1 MTPSYDTL
9 KEMLQ
14 EMWNHA
20 WADDDAGTVVIPQT
34 EWVKAGFLIPDTQS
48 MFSQYL
54 DAVERAED
62 DR

>member
-1 MTPSYDTL
+1 MKPDYETL

-20 WADDDAGTVVIPQT
+20 WCDDEAGTVVVPQT
-34 EWVKAGFLIPDTQS
+34 EWIKAGFLIPDTQS

-62 DR
+62 D